1 MKFPLR
7 FVAVAI
13 LATVPLFIATAS
25 PENAPGIQK
34 KTLEIFNVRVV
45 TMATAATISW
55 ETNVPST
62 GVVNLSDF
70 GIIDDKTGMR
80 HSITI
85 PSLVPGVEYHF
96 IIQSFSDH
104 YGAAVPYP
112 AGFTF

>member
-1 MKFPLR
+1 MKSPLR

-25 PENAPGIQK
+25 PESAPGIQK

-45 TMATAATISW
+45 TTATTVTISW
-55 ETNVPST
+55 ETNVSSM

-70 GIIDDKTGMR
+70 GIIDDKTGTR

-85 PSLVPGVEYHF
+85 PGLVPGGEYHF
-96 IIQSFSDH
+96 IIQSFSDR
-104 YGAAVPYP
+104 YGAAAPYSG
-112 AGFTF
+112 GFTL